1 MATPQAD
8 LSGGPVLLSFSLAT
22 GSFALATTVV
32 RFCVRA
38 GINNHIGADDY
49 ASGVATLVALIGTI
63 FGIVE
68 STTSDPTRALEFDVL
83 GQPWYLMSATLSRI
97 SICLL
102 FIGLLGRG
110 RQWRILLGILIFLMA
125 AVNFGFALAM
135 NLQCRPLEKL
145 WRPNVAGE
153 CWDSSVQLNFGYFQ
167 GAFSVFSWS
176 FLAAFP
182 VLIVRDLKI
191 DGTMTW
197 PFYVTSSLSFTCAIF
212 TIVKTADAS
221 QINRVPFYTSH
232 SFYASLMANLEQNMG
247 LIAANVLTLGPLFSA
262 SARHMLTSG
271 SSRSGKGPSRAGS
284 TRPIT
289 RASSRAS
296 ARSSNPD
303 TEGDIDL
310 DRKPGGRRTSLI
322 IEGPRRDSFDGQ
334 RSRSQNSMR
343 SRNNF
348 IDDGTDGGH
357 GDEDDYDIGSR
368 SYRHHH
374 RRGGSIDEVDLEAWP
389 RGIIKTVSVE
399 VVEEVNEDYHTQHA
413 NHQRQGSRGGVE
425 SNTNGSRLVPMVRAA
440 SRAGDNSN
448 RVSGASGLEQDWETM
463 LRNGPPGK

>member
-1 MATPQAD
+1 MSHLRSALREYFYSDTNE
-8 LSGGPVLLSFSLAT
+8 LSANEEQLCHFHDREDCRCLSNQPRSLLYFSFLLRQS
-22 GSFALATTVV
+22 
-32 RFCVRA
+32 
-38 GINNHIGADDY
+38 H
-49 ASGVATLVALIGTI
+49 
-63 FGIVE
+63 
-68 STTSDPTRALEFDVL
+68 
-83 GQPWYLMSATLSRI
+83 GQV
-97 SICLL
+97 
-102 FIGLLGRG
+102 GLL
-110 RQWRILLGILIFLMA
+110 
-125 AVNFGFALAM
+125 
-135 NLQCRPLEKL
+135 
-145 WRPNVAGE
+145 
-153 CWDSSVQLNFGYFQ
+153 
-167 GAFSVFSWS
+167 
-176 FLAAFP
+176 
-182 VLIVRDLKI
+182 
-191 DGTMTW
+191 
-197 PFYVTSSLSFTCAIF
+197 
-212 TIVKTADAS
+212 
-221 QINRVPFYTSH
+221 
-232 SFYASLMANLEQNMG
+232 ASLLNHLLICPSLEQNIG

-310 DRKPGGRRTSLI
+310 DRKQGGRRTSLI

-348 IDDGTDGGH
+348 IDDGD
-357 GDEDDYDIGSR
+357 DDDYDLGSR

-374 RRGGSIDEVDLEAWP
+374 RRGESVDEVDLEAWP

-399 VVEEVNEDYHTQHA
+399 VVEEVNEDYHHAQHG
-413 NHQRQGSRGGVE
+413 NHQRQGSRGGIGGMD